1 MDNRPTGRRRFL
13 KNGVALARFGLAGLA
28 IGGARS
34 ARGQTN
40 GSETAAA
47 SPKDLR
53 AYGERSRFETSART
67 YVSGEPNTYA
77 PIQDYD
83 GIITPSS
90 LHYVFTRG
98 ITPMDI
104 DPREHRLLIHGMVD
118 RPLIF
123 TMDDLKRFP
132 AVSRIHFIEC
142 VANTAPTRGRAN
154 YETVQERFGKSSCSE
169 WTGVPL
175 STVLKECGVK
185 KGASWLL
192 AESADKIRHSMSIT
206 MEKAMD
212 DALLAYGQNGEAV
225 RPDQGYPLRL
235 LVPGWEGVRNVKWL
249 SRIQVGDTPFMTHI
263 EIGTNASLRKDGKAR
278 WFNLEMG
285 PKSVI
290 TRPSGGQR
298 LLDKGFHEITGLAW
312 SGGGAIRKVEVSTD
326 GGRTWN
332 DAQLQEPVLRI
343 AHTRFRFPW
352 KWNGDEAVLQSR
364 CTDERGIVQPSLV
377 EFANIWGV
385 KPDYFR
391 TTTNSV
397 IHFNPIQP
405 WKVTREGSV
414 KNVIWEV

>member
-1 MDNRPTGRRRFL
+1 VNSKNSSRRRFL
-13 KNGVALARFGLAGLA
+13 RNGAGLAGLA
-28 IGGARS
+28 LGGIRS
-34 ARGQTN
+34 ARAIPAGPESDEPPAKST
-40 GSETAAA
+40 
-47 SPKDLR
+47 R
-53 AYGERSRFETSART
+53 AYGDRSPFEKATRS
-67 YVSGEPNTYA
+67 YGDGSPNTFT
-77 PIQDYD
+77 PLQDLD

-98 ITPMDI
+98 IVPIEI
-104 DPREHRLLIHGMVD
+104 DPQQHRLMIHGLVE

-123 TMDDLKRFP
+123 TMEELKRFP

-142 VANTAPTRGRAN
+142 VANTAPTRGRA
-154 YETVQERFGKSSCSE
+154 EEERVQERFGKTSCSE

-185 KGASWLL
+185 SGAGWLL
-192 AESADKIRHSMSIT
+192 AESADKVRHSMSIT

-212 DALLAYGQNGEAV
+212 DALLAYGQNGEAI

-249 SRIQVGDTPFMTHI
+249 RRIQVGDKPFMTHI
-263 EIGTNASLRKDGKAR
+263 EVGTNASLRKDGKAR

-290 TRPSGGQR
+290 TRPSGGQQLPGR
-298 LLDKGFHEITGLAW
+298 GFYEITGLAW
-312 SGGGAIRKVEVSTD
+312 SGGGTVKRVEVSTD
-326 GGRTWN
+326 GGRTWA
-332 DAQLQEPVLRI
+332 DANLQTPVLRI

-352 KWNGDEAVLQSR
+352 KWNGEETVLQSR
-364 CTDERGIVQPSLV
+364 CTDERGIVQPSLA
-377 EFANIWGV
+377 EIAKIWGV
-385 KPDYFR
+385 EPAYFR

-405 WKVTREGSV
+405 WKVTPEGGV